1 MLADPLQKREVFHLA
16 FLRALGRSAPL
27 STFVVKGGCNLRFFF
42 GSIRYSEDI
51 DLDASGLSVHLLGD
65 RVMAI
70 LGSSGLVDTLRTFG
84 IERVQPPTISRAKQ
98 TETVQRFKVHLLTT
112 AGEDLPTKIEFS
124 RRGLDSPIR
133 SEPVST
139 VVVAAYH
146 LAPIIVPHYTAL
158 PAAKQKIRALIA
170 RREPQA
176 RDVFDLYTLS
186 SQPEVSSADL
196 RTGFSEREL
205 RQARDRLYD
214 IEYAQYRDTVVN
226 FLAPADRVAFGSS
239 EIWDEIRLRAVSLI
253 EQPVKSNE

>member
-1 MLADPLQKREVFHLA
+1 MLTDPLQKREIFHLA

-51 DLDASGLSVHLLGD
+51 DLDAAGISVHLLRD
-65 RVMAI
+65 RVIAI
-70 LGSSGLVDTLRTFG
+70 LESSGLVDTLRTFG
-84 IERVQPPTISRAKQ
+84 IERAQPPNIARAKQ

-139 VVVAAYH
+139 AVIAAYH
-146 LAPIIVPHYTAL
+146 LASIIVPHYTAL
-158 PAAKQKIRALIA
+158 PAARQKIRALIA

-176 RDVFDLYTLS
+176 RDIFDLYTLS

-196 RTGFSEREL
+196 LTGFSEREL
-205 RQARDRLYD
+205 RQARDRIDD
-214 IEYAQYRDTVVN
+214 IDYIQYRDTVVN
-226 FLAPADRVAFGSS
+226 FLTPIDRAAFGSLQ
-239 EIWDEIRLRAVSLI
+239 IWDEIRLRAVSLV
-253 EQPVKSNE
+253 EQPVKDNG

>member
-1 MLADPLQKREVFHLA
+1 MLTDPSQKREVFHLA
-16 FLRALGRSAPL
+16 FLRAFGRSAPL

-51 DLDASGLSVHLLGD
+51 DVDVSGLSVHLLRD

-70 LGSSGLVDTLRTFG
+70 LESSGLVDTLRTFG
-84 IERVQPPTISRAKQ
+84 IEGVQPPTISRAKQ

-112 AGEDLPTKIEFS
+112 AGEDLSTKIEFS

-139 VVVAAYH
+139 VVVGAYH

-196 RTGFSEREL
+196 RIGFSEREL
-205 RQARDRLYD
+205 RQARDRIYD
-214 IEYAQYRDTVVN
+214 IEYVQYRDTIVS

-253 EQPVKSNE
+253 AQPVKSNE

>member
-1 MLADPLQKREVFHLA
+1 MLTDPLQKREVFHLA

-51 DLDASGLSVHLLGD
+51 DLDASGISVHLLRD
-65 RVMAI
+65 RVKAI
-70 LGSSGLVDTLRTFG
+70 LESSGLVDTLKTFG
-84 IERVQPPTISRAKQ
+84 IERVQPPNISRAKQ
-98 TETVQRFKVHLLTT
+98 TETIQRFKVHLLTT
-112 AGEDLPTKIEFS
+112 AGEDLPTSIEFS

-139 VVVAAYH
+139 AVVAAYH

-158 PAAKQKIRALIA
+158 PAARQKIRALIA

-186 SQPEVSSADL
+186 SQPEVSSAGL

-205 RQARDRLYD
+205 RQARDRIYD
-214 IEYAQYRDTVVN
+214 IEYVQYRDTVVN
-226 FLAPADRVAFGSS
+226 FLVPADRVAFGARQ
-239 EIWDEIRLRAVSLI
+239 IWDEIRLHAVSLI
-253 EQPVKSNE
+253 ERPVKNNE

>member
-1 MLADPLQKREVFHLA
+1 MITDPLQKREVFHLT
-16 FLRALGRSAPL
+16 FLRALGRSAPP

-51 DLDASGLSVHLLGD
+51 DLDASGVPVHLLRD

-70 LGSSGLVDTLRTFG
+70 LQSSGLVDTLRTFG
-84 IERVQPPTISRAKQ
+84 IDRVQPPALSRAKQ

-133 SEPVST
+133 AEPVST
-139 VVVAAYH
+139 AIVAAYR
-146 LAPIIVPHYTAL
+146 LAPVIVPHYTTV
-158 PAAKQKIRALIA
+158 PAARQKIRALIG

-186 SQPEVSSADL
+186 SQPEVSPADL
-196 RTGFSEREL
+196 MAGFSERDL
-205 RQARDRLYD
+205 RQAHDRIYA
-214 IEYAQYRDTVVN
+214 IEYEQYRDTVVS
-226 FLAPADRVAFGSS
+226 FLAADDRVTYGSS
-239 EIWDEIRLRAVSLI
+239 EVWDEIRMRAASLI
-253 EQPVKSNE
+253 EHSGESDE